1 MGTHQ
6 TLNMPSLQGV
16 RIDYVLLSAGL
27 VPHVVSCEVISKLP
41 PKWSDHAALLLELR
55 DIPPVQPHP
64 PCALSSARMKRFAKP
79 KASIASMFAKR
90 RSDDGAGMAVPAAKR
105 ARSDS
110 AAAEVEPA
118 VLSAAGVQGTSQEP
132 DGSMALAG
140 EDQPPVGLEGSED
153 PAPANIQCRCE
164 DQAGRSEADK
174 VLLEAGHEQA
184 GVELRSR
191 TGITQSSARLPH
203 ASKSQGMPEHGGSRA
218 LPAAAI
224 GSAGQLQAGTPSK
237 SKGRRTRS
245 KAKAGDVLSSPKQ
258 KSIRGFFTAQ
268 Q

>member
-1 MGTHQ
+1 
-6 TLNMPSLQGV
+6 MPASQGV

-27 VPHVVSCEVISKLP
+27 VPRVVSCEVISKLP

-90 RSDDGAGMAVPAAKR
+90 RADNNAETAVPAAKR
-105 ARSDS
+105 ARSGS
-110 AAAEVEPA
+110 AAAEIDRA
-118 VLSAAGVQGTSQEP
+118 AMSAADVQGISQEP

-140 EDQPPVGLEGSED
+140 EDQPPVRLEGSKE
-153 PAPANIQCRCE
+153 PASVNTPWSSK
-164 DQAGRSEADK
+164 DQAGGNKADK
-174 VLLEAGHEQA
+174 VLFEARHEQA
-184 GVELRSR
+184 DVDHGSQ
-191 TGITQSSARLPH
+191 TGTTQSAARL
-203 ASKSQGMPEHGGSRA
+203 S
-218 LPAAAI
+218 
-224 GSAGQLQAGTPSK
+224 SAGQLQGIPEHCGSKALPVAANGMSGQLQAHTPSK
-237 SKGRRTRS
+237 DKGNRTRS
-245 KAKAGDVLSSPKQ
+245 KAKAREAPSSPRQ